1 MKLAFT
7 LSFILFYV
15 FTLTAQVDRIKEL
28 VGQGIELNDQGK
40 YEEAIA
46 KYREALEIDKN
57 STLANYEMS
66 YTCMAS
72 GKFEEAVKYSKKVIK
87 LDQDNLHG
95 AYIVWGSSL
104 DMAGEPEKAIKV
116 FEEGLE
122 RFQASNL
129 LNYNLAIT
137 AFKIKDFGKAEKAAI
152 NSIIC
157 KPQHCSSHLILS
169 SVMQANKQRVKSV
182 LPLYY
187 SLMLEPN
194 SRRSKQY
201 YTNLLGQMNQGVE
214 RKDAKNINVM
224 VPNFAA
230 ADSTFGAAE
239 MMISLSAASGVTD
252 EKKTKMES
260 FVESTKSLFSILGEL
275 KKENKGI
282 WWEFYVTK
290 FDDLVK
296 SDNYEAFCYYISQS
310 ANNDEV
316 NSWITKHPDQ
326 MEKFNVWKDKNVNAR
341 NE

>member
-1 MKLAFT
+1 MKLTFT
-7 LSFILFYV
+7 FSFILFFV
-15 FTLTAQVDRIKEL
+15 FTLFAQEDKVKEL
-28 VGQGIELNDQGK
+28 VSQGVVLNDEGK
-40 YEEAIA
+40 YDEAIERYKA
-46 KYREALEIDKN
+46 ALEIDKN
-57 STLANYEMS
+57 SSLANYEMS

-72 GKFEEAVKYSKKVIK
+72 GKYEEAVKYSKKVIK
-87 LDQDNLHG
+87 LNQDNLHG
-95 AYIVWGSSL
+95 AYIVCGSSL
-104 DMAGEPEKAIKV
+104 DMMGEPEKAIKV

-122 RFQASNL
+122 KFQASNL

-137 AFKIKDFGKAEKAAI
+137 AFKIKDLEKAEKAAI
-152 NSIIC
+152 NGIIC

-187 SLMLEPN
+187 SLILEPN
-194 SRRSKQY
+194 SKRSKQY

-239 MMISLSAASGVTD
+239 MMISLSAASGITD
-252 EKKTKMES
+252 EKKSKMES

-282 WWEFYVTK
+282 WWDFYVTK

-296 SDNYEAFCYYISQS
+296 SGNYEAFCYYISQS
-310 ANNDEV
+310 ASNEEIG
-316 NSWITKHPDQ
+316 SWIMKHPEQ
-326 MEKFNVWKDKNVNAR
+326 MEKFNAWKEKNVDAQK
-341 NE
+341 E